1 MHRRKDSVQFDS
13 LCAIEAQ
20 ANAPNV
26 TVVVC
31 VFMSCVLR

>member
-1 MHRRKDSVQFDS
+1 MLRRKDSVQFDS
-13 LCAIEAQ
+13 LCAIEARV
-20 ANAPNV
+20 NAPNL